1 MRSLLYVKVRYFWVG
16 IYACF
21 VIYMRY
27 LYISFFN
34 YMIPFILLVICRHN
48 IIFIDITDLSHNKI
62 IVELYKYLV
71 MSYKFIYV
79 VAGE

>member
-34 YMIPFILLVICRHN
+34 YMIPFILLVI
-48 IIFIDITDLSHNKI
+48 
-62 IVELYKYLV
+62 
-71 MSYKFIYV
+71 YV
-79 VAGE
+79 VIILFSLI